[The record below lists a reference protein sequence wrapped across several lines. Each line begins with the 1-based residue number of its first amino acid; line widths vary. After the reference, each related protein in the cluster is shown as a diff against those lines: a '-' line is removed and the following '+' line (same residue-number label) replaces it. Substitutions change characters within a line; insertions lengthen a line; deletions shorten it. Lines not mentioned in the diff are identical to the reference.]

1 MVIYMPFN
9 NAFPHMFRTSLIV
22 LFAALVLSACASSAV
37 RYVDASGKEYAGAVD
52 PVTNSMTAQI
62 GNRIYR
68 GPYRVNEW
76 GQAKS
81 TLTAPG
87 SDPLY
92 CDFQYQALKLKGT
105 CTDLAGGEYMV
116 QTR

>member
-1 MVIYMPFN
+1 MV
-9 NAFPHMFRTSLIV
+9 RTPLIALV
-22 LFAALVLSACASSAV
+22 AALVLIACASSAV
-37 RYVDASGKEYAGAVD
+37 RYVGADGKEYPGAVD
-52 PVTNSMTAQI
+52 PLTNSMTAQI
-62 GNRIYR
+62 ANKMYR

-81 TLTAPG
+81 TLTAAG
-87 SDPLY
+87 VDPLY

-105 CTDLAGGEYMV
+105 CTDLAGGEYTV